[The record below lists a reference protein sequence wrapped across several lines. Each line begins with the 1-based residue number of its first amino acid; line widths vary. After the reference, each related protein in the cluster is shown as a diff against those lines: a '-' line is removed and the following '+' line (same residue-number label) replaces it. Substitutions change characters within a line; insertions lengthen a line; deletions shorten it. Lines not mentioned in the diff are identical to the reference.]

1 MDQARD
7 TALTDTGRTGDLPDV
22 AAERRLRASTER
34 LALIRAFGDQLRA
47 RRQAA
52 DLSLSALAARCRVP
66 PSTISKL
73 ELGCGGEPGLLA
85 ILILC
90 DGLAISSDMLLGE
103 LPPPQERRPKAQL
116 LGPIRTVLRPF
127 DGNELQ
133 A

>member
-1 MDQARD
+1 VDQARD
-7 TALTDTGRTGDLPDV
+7 TPLTDARSTGNPGDV

-34 LALIRAFGDQLRA
+34 LALIRAFGEQLRA

-52 DLSLSALAARCRVP
+52 DLSVSALAARCRVS

-73 ELGCGGEPGLLA
+73 ELGRGGEPGLLA

-103 LPPPQERRPKAQL
+103 IPPPQERRPKAHQ
-116 LGPIRTVLRPF
+116 
-127 DGNELQ
+127 
-133 A
+133 

>member
-7 TALTDTGRTGDLPDV
+7 TALTCAGSTGDSSDV

-34 LALIRAFGDQLRA
+34 LALIRAFGEQLRA

-52 DLSLSALAARCRVP
+52 ELSVNALAARCRIS

-73 ELGCGGEPGLLA
+73 ELGRGGEPGLLA

-90 DGLAISSDMLLGE
+90 DGLGISSDMLLGE
-103 LPPPQERRPKAQL
+103 LPAPQERRPKAHQ
-116 LGPIRTVLRPF
+116 
-127 DGNELQ
+127 
-133 A
+133 